1 MSQMFDLINHAKLHR
16 APIEDNAQRV
26 LDIGFG
32 TGSWAIPMGDKYPQA
47 EIVGIDIS
55 ASAPSWVPP
64 NVRFE
69 IADVEEELIF
79 SAPFDY
85 IHCRYMAGAIKDWP
99 QLIRRSFEYV
109 GPISL
114 QLLQLTTLCLQKSYT
129 RRLG

>member
-1 MSQMFDLINHAKLHR
+1 MFDLINHAKLHR